1 VKAKVATN
9 NKGTLNLRE
18 GASSKAAILA
28 KIPYGETVEA
38 DEPVDGWSH
47 VNYKGKDGYVKY
59 EYLDTG
65 HTVSA
70 TPTLQDIYDSLK
82 ATLKLIEEAM
92 K

>member
-1 VKAKVATN
+1 M
-9 NKGTLNLRE
+9 LNLRE

-59 EYLDTG
+59 EYLDIG
-65 HTVSA
+65 HTVS
-70 TPTLQDIYDSLK
+70 TLQDIYDSLK
-82 ATLKLIEEAM
+82 STLKLIEEAM